1 MASESIPRRGGM
13 KTTRLLALNEG
24 VSAMYVIILDIN
36 IGATAH
42 SGTTG
47 LLLVRF
53 SEFAEVL
60 SQARFFGF
68 SAELQ
73 AFVSADKGNPS
84 ARVIF

>member
-1 MASESIPRRGGM
+1 M

-24 VSAMYVIILDIN
+24 VSAMYGIILDIN

-42 SGTTG
+42 SGSTG

-68 SAELQ
+68 SAEIQ
-73 AFVSADKGNPS
+73 AFVCADKGNPS